1 VPLVFLLLIA
11 RDARRDLDRLWESD
25 PTGAALLRRLLQQ
38 IAADQ
43 RLLDALTIRGFGA
56 HRTAAFHVDQW
67 IEQQRLGRNLW
78 RLKHWDLEGQ
88 GKRYRVVYALDP
100 RVSRYYVLGV
110 FPREFNYESK
120 DERTRRVIAAY
131 EGLGIPTWR

>member
-1 VPLVFLLLIA
+1 V
-11 RDARRDLDRLWESD
+11 
-25 PTGAALLRRLLQQ
+25 
-38 IAADQ
+38 
-43 RLLDALTIRGFGA
+43 
-56 HRTAAFHVDQW
+56 

-120 DERTRRVIAAY
+120 DARTRRVIAAY
-131 EGLGIPTWR
+131 ESLGIPTWR

>member
-1 VPLVFLLLIA
+1 MPLVFQLLIA
-11 RDARRDLDRLWESD
+11 PDARRDLDRLWETD
-25 PTGAALLRRLLQQ
+25 PNCAVVLENMLEQ

-43 RLLDALTIRGFGA
+43 RLLDALTIRDFGA

-67 IEQQRLGRNLW
+67 IEQQRRGRNLW
-78 RLKHWDLEGQ
+78 RLKHWELEGR
-88 GKRYRVVYALDP
+88 GKRYRVIYALDP

-120 DERTRRVIAAY
+120 DERTRRVIDAY
-131 EGLGIPTWR
+131 ESLGIPTWR